1 MYTLD
6 EQGNKLKVERYK
18 KASNDVKVVRS
29 ADSDKAD
36 SDKDD
41 KFLSNSM
48 LTILLVLLMYYMY
61 LLII

>member
-18 KASNDVKVVRS
+18 KASNDVKVVR
-29 ADSDKAD
+29 AAD

-61 LLII
+61 LLIR

>member
-18 KASNDVKVVRS
+18 KASNDVKVVRA

-61 LLII
+61 LLIK